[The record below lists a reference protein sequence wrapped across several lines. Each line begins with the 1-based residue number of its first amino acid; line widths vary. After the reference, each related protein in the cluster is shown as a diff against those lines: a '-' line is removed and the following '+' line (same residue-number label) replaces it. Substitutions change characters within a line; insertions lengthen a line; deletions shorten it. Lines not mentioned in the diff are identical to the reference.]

1 MKLRDQDKA
10 YAVPALPLAN
20 YMNLDLASLYIGFL
34 ICETE
39 IALRTD
45 YIQFLGNNEHT
56 EVLII
61 IITASWATVVD
72 TLLSESISATFKAIF
87 ILNMLCIWQIQN

>member
-1 MKLRDQDKA
+1 
-10 YAVPALPLAN
+10 
-20 YMNLDLASLYIGFL
+20 MNLDLASLYIGFL

-39 IALRTD
+39 IALHTD
-45 YIQFLGNNEHT
+45 YIQFLGSNEHT

-72 TLLSESISATFKAIF
+72 TLLSESISATFRVIF
-87 ILNMLCIWQIQN
+87 ILNMLFIWQIQN